1 MNQKISCA
9 AVLAGLAL
17 IIGGCASTPEV
28 SVPEAG
34 RTPEQMYAL
43 VRAAAG
49 QDERELNVQPLRDPQ
64 VEDLR
69 ASGMAALSQRQLD
82 VASVDLQK
90 ALEIMPD
97 DPAVLQENAEVA
109 LLQGNLPQAE
119 TLASKAVDLGSAV
132 GPLCRRHW
140 ETIRQV
146 RQKQLDLASVVP
158 PREKDT
164 AAAERNARVAVLKA
178 GVTDASRQF
187 DACTVAGLNR
197 Y

>member
-1 MNQKISCA
+1 MLA
-9 AVLAGLAL
+9 TLAVIVA
-17 IIGGCASTPEV
+17 GCASTPEAV
-28 SVPEAG
+28 VAEAG

-82 VASVDLQK
+82 VAATDLQK
-90 ALEIMPD
+90 ALEITPE
-97 DPAVLQENAEVA
+97 DPAVLQENAELA
-109 LLQGNLPQAE
+109 LLQGNLPLAE
-119 TLASKAVDLGSAV
+119 SLAGKAVDLGSAV

-146 RQKQLDLASVVP
+146 RQKQLDVASVVP

-164 AAAERNARVAVLKA
+164 AAAERTARIAVLKA